1 VDSQSD
7 GRERNDDELIAR
19 AIHNIECF
27 QKAEPTALDVAT
39 LLSIASCASLNVT
52 MAPFR
57 RWRKFFQL
65 TFNVFRRPESRPT
78 GRRRAFR
85 RLSQA
90 FTFTARGGKAR
101 SAAAENVC

>member
-1 VDSQSD
+1 VAASS
-7 GRERNDDELIAR
+7 NATPCFAR
-19 AIHNIECF
+19 LALAFSSSHSNRSGILES
-27 QKAEPTALDVAT
+27 KATMGQPKPTRFVKVC
-39 LLSIASCASLNVT
+39 S
-52 MAPFR
+52 R
-57 RWRKFFQL
+57 RQWQI

-78 GRRRAFR
+78 GRRRAFH